1 MGQPHGIL
9 CGADVNLEF
18 KAVVYELYNLI
29 LFLII
34 CPFHVGP
41 PGRIEVMFLLLT
53 SYNSQLF
60 LNGKEER
67 MSVCLKMELLT
78 PRQEH
83 IGNFE

>member
-18 KAVVYELYNLI
+18 KAVIYELYNLI

-53 SYNSQLF
+53 SYNRKTVIFIEDSLLFSQ
-60 LNGKEER
+60 
-67 MSVCLKMELLT
+67 
-78 PRQEH
+78 Q
-83 IGNFE
+83 